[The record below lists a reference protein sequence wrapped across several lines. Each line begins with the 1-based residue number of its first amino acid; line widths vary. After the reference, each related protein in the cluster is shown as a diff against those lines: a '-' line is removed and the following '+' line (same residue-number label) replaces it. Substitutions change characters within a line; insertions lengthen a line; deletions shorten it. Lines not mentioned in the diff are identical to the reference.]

1 MKKNPPIIN
10 EYTGKE
16 PPQFRSNPYKYD
28 VLYTP
33 EGQWKYPGQVTKIPN
48 RNITMKGVNYPVLG
62 VDDLGNEQMMQPGMD
77 YTFPG
82 QTVTE
87 YPQMQ
92 EGGTKMYDK
101 RADYEA
107 SLKNKSWGTPQEMY
121 NDSLNL
127 HKAYQFQK
135 ANAIE
140 TAESKAQAGKRDP
153 ITGNKYDVKGD
164 RTSINTFP
172 FKGMWDWKNRVGDDY
187 KTSTDLERGYPGMN
201 NKLIADYYNQLK
213 FKGNTYNGLHSS
225 PDLYHENIRPT
236 EMYYDGI
243 AQSPVYK
250 KPVYDP
256 SAKSAEK
263 LPQEVAEYL
272 QRKEI
277 NLPTSQQEQELILP
291 KNTPINDTAGKRI
304 AWRKDPTTKKM
315 VPVITNTNQP
325 VSQGKRIYN
334 KDVPSSTGAIPGD
347 FVPDYGTATSF
358 EIGGW
363 LDEMKLGGTPSSLQ
377 QFKAKRGKTSK
388 NIQSSINKLFLRNHT
403 LYGFSG
409 KNIYDPKA
417 KFSSGGGWLDNLT

>member
-87 YPQMQ
+87 YPQMKK
-92 EGGTKMYDK
+92 GGTHFKKGEKYHDYTQ
-101 RADYEA
+101 RARINEILMQKGGRAPIYTEDPNDPK
-107 SLKNKSWGTPQEMY
+107 LKAY
-121 NDSLNL
+121 RDSLNIYNKFKPKSYERVL
-127 HKAYQFQK
+127 TGKDLIYDYPYDQLTQRLKNSFTGMEYQGWNNLKQE
-135 ANAIE
+135 AIK
-140 TAESKAQAGKRDP
+140 TYGMAPVAENVD
-153 ITGNKYDVKGD
+153 
-164 RTSINTFP
+164 
-172 FKGMWDWKNRVGDDY
+172 GMWKDHHK
-187 KTSTDLERGYPGMN
+187 
-201 NKLIADYYNQLK
+201 
-213 FKGNTYNGLHSS
+213 
-225 PDLYHENIRPT
+225 
-236 EMYYDGI
+236 
-243 AQSPVYK
+243 PVFK
-250 KPVYDP
+250 KPVQPYIYGKP
-256 SAKSAEK
+256 
-263 LPQEVAEYL
+263 PVQEL
-272 QRKEI
+272 QQF
-277 NLPTSQQEQELILP
+277 TSQDYIQPIRTTLPIQQMQEQELRI
-291 KNTPINDTAGKRI
+291 PISSQDTIANKRI

-409 KNIYDPKA
+409 KNIYDHTA
-417 KFSSGGGWLDNLT
+417 KFQEGGNWLDNLT